1 MVAISM
7 GSGASG
13 GGIPLRIITGT
24 SVCDGHDAAIGIMRR
39 VMQAEGAE
47 VIHLGHNRGSEEFA
61 MAAIQEDAHAIAI
74 TSYQGGAVGQF
85 QHVRDVLDE
94 HGYNDVSIVAGGG
107 GTILPE
113 EVRDLRDRGIARVYT
128 PDDGR
133 EMGLVGMVKD
143 AIEYSYKVDLMDK
156 SRFHFDG
163 PVTAADHGSVGRLLT
178 LAENGD
184 ESALAAALG
193 NARSRAEGEECPV
206 VGITGTGGAG
216 KSSLI
221 DEIMLR
227 IQRDNPGAKVALL
240 ATDPTREK
248 TGGALLG
255 DRIRMNSLTDPNL
268 YMRSFASRSS
278 GSEIAECVERA
289 IGVCKAVGF
298 DLVIVE
304 TSGIGQRD
312 SSVASVSDISV
323 YVTTKEYGAPS
334 QLEKLAAL
342 DIADIVCL
350 NKADRPGAADALR
363 DIRKQYQRNHELF
376 DSPPDSMPV
385 YPTIAS
391 QFADAGVDNLWA
403 GLATMLNER
412 HGTALASA
420 EAEMGSDGLPKR
432 DVLIPPERINYLAQV
447 TASVRGYHSRSEEV
461 SGKVRLVQQ
470 LEAAAGQMR
479 ESGNEDAAGDLDSE
493 ATKIRE
499 EVPDE
504 AWQALESFDEVAAAY
519 NSGEASYQA
528 GSKEIS
534 VKTTNQTIEGIEVPK
549 VSLPDTEDWGERL
562 EWVRRENVPG
572 SFPYTAGV
580 FPFKRTDEMA
590 MRMFAGE
597 GSSTT
602 TNQRFHYLTKDLPF
616 KRLSTAFDSITL
628 YGLDATDERLDLWA
642 KCCESGVSISNID
655 EMERLFE
662 GFDLC
667 SPNTSVSLTINGN
680 YWGILAMFLQTA
692 IRQQNRLFTE
702 KNGKEPN
709 EKELSEIKAR
719 ALSSVRGTVQADQLK
734 EQMAQSTLI
743 INLNNS
749 LRMMSDVAEYFV
761 ENDIRRFNT
770 VSISG
775 YHIDEAGS
783 NAITQA
789 ALTLSNGLT
798 YLEIFKER
806 GLDPDEFLVN
816 FSWFFS
822 NGMSPSYAVI
832 GRVCRRI
839 WAIAMRDVYGLE
851 ADSKSSRLRYHIQGS
866 GRSLHA
872 QDITYNDYRSL
883 LQAMYALADNAN
895 SLHTN
900 SRDEAYGTPTEDTV
914 RDAQAMQ
921 MILNLEYG
929 LLASENPWQGSFFIE
944 HLTDAVEE
952 QVLQIL
958 DEMNA
963 RGGVMGAIETGY
975 QRGRIQDEGMLYESS
990 KMSGEMPIVGVNT
1003 FIDEDASKLSA
1014 EAAEEFD
1021 VAVTRSDDEER
1032 QMVVDRNRAFIEAHA
1047 TESAECLDRLR
1058 QVAKEGGNMFECIM
1072 EIVDH
1077 VTLGQITEV
1086 LFETQGRFRRDL

>member
-1 MVAISM
+1 MVANSM

-94 HGYNDVSIVAGGG
+94 HGYHDVSIVAGGG

-113 EVRDLRDRGIARVYT
+113 EVRDLRERGIARVYT

-143 AIEYSYKVDLMDK
+143 AMEHAYKIDLMDK

-184 ESALAAALG
+184 ESALTTALA
-193 NARSRAEGEECPV
+193 NARSRDEGEECPV

-227 IQRDNPGAKVALL
+227 IQRDNPGTKVALL

-403 GLATMLNER
+403 GLAAMLNER
-412 HGTALASA
+412 HGTTFASA

-447 TASVRGYHSRSEEV
+447 TASVRDYHSRSEEV
-461 SGKVRLVQQ
+461 AGKVRLVQQ
-470 LEAAAGQMR
+470 LEAAASQMR
-479 ESGNEDAAGDLDSE
+479 ESGSKDAAGDLE
-493 ATKIRE
+493 AEVANIRD

-504 AWQALESFDEVAAAY
+504 AWQDLDRFDEVAGAY
-519 NSGEASYQA
+519 NSGETSYMV
-528 GSKEIS
+528 GSREVQ
-534 VKTTNQTIEGIEVPK
+534 VKTTNQTIEGIDIPR
-549 VSLPDTEDWGERL
+549 VSLPDTQDWGDRL
-562 EWVRRENVPG
+562 EWIRSENVPG
-572 SFPYTAGV
+572 SFPYTGGV
-580 FPFKRTDEMA
+580 FPFKRTDEMP

-602 TNQRFHYLTKDLPF
+602 TNQRFHYLTKACLSSGSRP
-616 KRLSTAFDSITL
+616 RSTASRFTGST
-628 YGLDATDERLDLWA
+628 
-642 KCCESGVSISNID
+642 
-655 EMERLFE
+655 
-662 GFDLC
+662 
-667 SPNTSVSLTINGN
+667 PPTS
-680 YWGILAMFLQTA
+680 A
-692 IRQQNRLFTE
+692 
-702 KNGKEPN
+702 
-709 EKELSEIKAR
+709 
-719 ALSSVRGTVQADQLK
+719 
-734 EQMAQSTLI
+734 
-743 INLNNS
+743 
-749 LRMMSDVAEYFV
+749 
-761 ENDIRRFNT
+761 
-770 VSISG
+770 
-775 YHIDEAGS
+775 
-783 NAITQA
+783 
-789 ALTLSNGLT
+789 
-798 YLEIFKER
+798 
-806 GLDPDEFLVN
+806 
-816 FSWFFS
+816 
-822 NGMSPSYAVI
+822 
-832 GRVCRRI
+832 
-839 WAIAMRDVYGLE
+839 
-851 ADSKSSRLRYHIQGS
+851 
-866 GRSLHA
+866 
-872 QDITYNDYRSL
+872 
-883 LQAMYALADNAN
+883 
-895 SLHTN
+895 
-900 SRDEAYGTPTEDTV
+900 
-914 RDAQAMQ
+914 
-921 MILNLEYG
+921 
-929 LLASENPWQGSFFIE
+929 
-944 HLTDAVEE
+944 
-952 QVLQIL
+952 
-958 DEMNA
+958 
-963 RGGVMGAIETGY
+963 
-975 QRGRIQDEGMLYESS
+975 
-990 KMSGEMPIVGVNT
+990 
-1003 FIDEDASKLSA
+1003 
-1014 EAAEEFD
+1014 
-1021 VAVTRSDDEER
+1021 
-1032 QMVVDRNRAFIEAHA
+1032 
-1047 TESAECLDRLR
+1047 
-1058 QVAKEGGNMFECIM
+1058 
-1072 EIVDH
+1072 
-1077 VTLGQITEV
+1077 
-1086 LFETQGRFRRDL
+1086 

>member
-1 MVAISM
+1 
-7 GSGASG
+7 
-13 GGIPLRIITGT
+13 
-24 SVCDGHDAAIGIMRR
+24 
-39 VMQAEGAE
+39 MQAEGAE

-94 HGYNDVSIVAGGG
+94 HGYHDVSIVAGGG

-113 EVRDLRDRGIARVYT
+113 EVRDLRERGIARVYT

-143 AIEYSYKVDLMDK
+143 AMEHAYKIDLMDK

-184 ESALAAALG
+184 ESALTTALA
-193 NARSRAEGEECPV
+193 NARSRDEGEECPV

-227 IQRDNPGAKVALL
+227 IQRDNPGTKVALL

-312 SSVASVSDISV
+312 SGVASVSDISV

-342 DIADIVCL
+342 DVADIVCL

-403 GLATMLNER
+403 GLAAMLNER
-412 HGTALASA
+412 HGTTFASA

-447 TASVRGYHSRSEEV
+447 TASVRDYHSRSEEV
-461 SGKVRLVQQ
+461 AGKVRLVQQ

-493 ATKIRE
+493 AAKIRE

-504 AWQALESFDEVAAAY
+504 AWQALKRFDEIAAAY
-519 NSGEASYQA
+519 NSGETSYQT

-534 VKTTNQTIEGIEVPK
+534 VKTTNPTIEGIEVPK
-549 VSLPDTEDWGERL
+549 VSLPDTQDWGDRL
-562 EWVRRENVPG
+562 EWIRSENVPG
-572 SFPYTAGV
+572 SFPYTGGV
-580 FPFKRTDEMA
+580 FPFKRTDEMP

-597 GSSTT
+597 GSSST

-692 IRQQNRLFTE
+692 IRQQNRLFIE
-702 KNGKEPN
+702 QNGKEPN
-709 EKELSEIKAR
+709 EKELAEIKAR

-851 ADSKSSRLRYHIQGS
+851 ADSKSSLLRYHIQGS

-944 HLTDAVEE
+944 QLTDAVEE

-963 RGGVMGAIETGY
+963 RGGVLGAIETGY

-1047 TESAECLDRLR
+1047 AESAECLDRLR

>member
-1 MVAISM
+1 
-7 GSGASG
+7 
-13 GGIPLRIITGT
+13 
-24 SVCDGHDAAIGIMRR
+24 
-39 VMQAEGAE
+39 
-47 VIHLGHNRGSEEFA
+47 
-61 MAAIQEDAHAIAI
+61 
-74 TSYQGGAVGQF
+74 
-85 QHVRDVLDE
+85 
-94 HGYNDVSIVAGGG
+94 
-107 GTILPE
+107 
-113 EVRDLRDRGIARVYT
+113 
-128 PDDGR
+128 
-133 EMGLVGMVKD
+133 
-143 AIEYSYKVDLMDK
+143 AIEYSYKADLMDE
-156 SRFHFDG
+156 SRLHVDG
-163 PVTAADHGSVGRLLT
+163 PVTPADHGSVGRLLT

-184 ESALAAALG
+184 ESALEAALG
-193 NARSRAEGEECPV
+193 NARSRDEGEECPV

-227 IQRDNPGAKVALL
+227 IQRDNPGTKVALL

-312 SSVASVSDISV
+312 SGVASVSDISV

-342 DIADIVCL
+342 DIADVVCL

-363 DIRKQYQRNHELF
+363 DIRKQYQRNHEMF
-376 DSPPDSMPV
+376 DSSPDSMPV
-385 YPTIAS
+385 YPTIAN

-403 GLATMLNER
+403 GLAAMLNER
-412 HGTALASA
+412 HGTAFASA
-420 EAEMGSDGLPKR
+420 EAEMGPDGLPER
-432 DVLIPPERINYLAQV
+432 DVLIPPERVNYLAQV
-447 TASVRGYHSRSEEV
+447 TASVRDYHSRSEEV
-461 SGKVRLVQQ
+461 AGKVRMVQQ

-493 ATKIRE
+493 AADIRE
-499 EVPDE
+499 GVPDE
-504 AWQALESFDEVAAAY
+504 AWQALKRFDEIAAAY
-519 NSGEASYQA
+519 SSGETSYQA

-562 EWVRRENVPG
+562 EWIRRENVPG
-572 SFPYTAGV
+572 EWPYTAGV
-580 FPFKRTDEMA
+580 FSFKNKSEMP

-602 TNQRFHYLTKDLPF
+602 TNQRFHYLTKDFPF
-616 KRLSTAFDSITL
+616 KRLSTAFDSLTL

-642 KCCESGVSISNID
+642 RCCESGVSISNID
-655 EMERLFE
+655 EMERLYE

-692 IRQQNRLFTE
+692 IRQQRKLFIE
-702 KNGKEPN
+702 QEGREPN
-709 EKELSEIKAR
+709 KEEMVEIKAR
-719 ALSSVRGTVQADQLK
+719 TLREVRGSVQADQLK
-734 EQMAQSTLI
+734 ENQAQRTLI
-743 INLNNS
+743 LNLNNS
-749 LRMMSDVAEYFV
+749 LRMMSDVAEYFI

-770 VSISG
+770 ISISG

-798 YLEIFKER
+798 YLEIFKQR
-806 GLDPDEFLVN
+806 GLDPEAFLHN

-832 GRVCRRI
+832 GRACRRI

-851 ADSKSSRLRYHIQGS
+851 ANSKSSRLRYHIQGS

-872 QDITYNDYRSL
+872 MDMGFNSHRSL
-883 LQAMYALADNAN
+883 LQTLYAEMSHAN
-895 SLHTN
+895 SIHTN
-900 SRDEAYGTPTEDTV
+900 AFDEAFGTPTEESV
-914 RDAQAMQ
+914 RDAQAIQ
-921 MILNLEYG
+921 LILNLEYG
-929 LLASENPWQGSFFIE
+929 LLASENPLQGSFFIDQ
-944 HLTDAVEE
+944 LTDAFEE
-952 QVLQIL
+952 QVLQVM
-958 DEMNA
+958 DEMSA
-963 RGGVMGAIETGY
+963 RGGVLGAIETGY
-975 QRGRIQDEGMLYESS
+975 QRGRIQDEGMLYESR
-990 KMSGEMPIVGVNT
+990 KHSGEMPIVGV
-1003 FIDEDASKLSA
+1003 
-1014 EAAEEFD
+1014 
-1021 VAVTRSDDEER
+1021 
-1032 QMVVDRNRAFIEAHA
+1032 
-1047 TESAECLDRLR
+1047 
-1058 QVAKEGGNMFECIM
+1058 
-1072 EIVDH
+1072 
-1077 VTLGQITEV
+1077 
-1086 LFETQGRFRRDL
+1086 